1 MPYLIE
7 ILLFLLPF
15 AAYAL
20 WRRMNPS
27 AEPSTMLLL
36 AASLGVGLMIA
47 AAIWYGLSRGVDR
60 RFDYV
65 APRWDG
71 TEDGIQPGHAEPR
84 R

>member
-1 MPYLIE
+1 MPYLLE
-7 ILLFLLPF
+7 ILLFLVPF

-27 AEPSTMLLL
+27 AEPSTMLL
-36 AASLGVGLMIA
+36 AAAACGVALMLG

-60 RFDYV
+60 RMDYV

-71 TEDGIQPGHAEPR
+71 TEETVEPGHAEPR